1 MKNQAFFF
9 LKYIF
14 CGIFLIPT
22 FTFLLK
28 DNPWKS
34 NGLFLLADLDEL
46 DKERDIHSSFDES
59 NDSFFPSN
67 PMELMN
73 VIRSFESANDATSPS
88 DAIDAAIE
96 AFENQDQSDSPFDLG
111 DR

>member
-1 MKNQAFFF
+1 M
-9 LKYIF
+9 
-14 CGIFLIPT
+14 
-22 FTFLLK
+22 
-28 DNPWKS
+28 
-34 NGLFLLADLDEL
+34 LANLAEL

-73 VIRSFESANDATSPS
+73 VLRSLESANDGTSPS

-96 AFENQDQSDSPFDLG
+96 AFENNKQADSSVISEIDN
-111 DR
+111 

>member
-1 MKNQAFFF
+1 MVA
-9 LKYIF
+9 
-14 CGIFLIPT
+14 
-22 FTFLLK
+22 
-28 DNPWKS
+28 D
-34 NGLFLLADLDEL
+34 LADLDE
-46 DKERDIHSSFDES
+46 ERDIHSSFDES

-73 VIRSFESANDATSPS
+73 VLRSFESANDGTSPS

-96 AFENQDQSDSPFDLG
+96 AFQNQDQSDSSFDLG